1 MGSARKRPRNA
12 GFEPARV
19 TAVVL
24 AAGSSVRMGRP
35 KPLVPVLGQP
45 LLARVLGAIRASH
58 VGETVVVLG
67 SEAQRVRRAIDLR
80 GATVV
85 VNPEHGEGMGS
96 SLRWGAEAAS
106 ATSRGLLV
114 VLGDQPFVDPATVN
128 ALINRHAAGD
138 GKIWIPTYEGVRGNP
153 ILLDRGLVPEL
164 CQLGGD
170 IGCRAIFPGHLDEIR
185 ELAVRDPGILID
197 VDTPE
202 EVERIE
208 RALHGQTVPTRE
220 ALQPLVADR
229 IAFHREGPVRALPR
243 FRIRPD
249 ILALA
254 NELERAQEPFALAT
268 VVSVRSPTS
277 GKPGFKAL
285 IRPNRE
291 VTGWVGGS
299 CTGRVLVAEALQ
311 AMNDGMPRLIRLSPD
326 AEEGAAPPPG
336 VVTRR
341 LECESGGMMEIY
353 VEPHVPEP
361 SLVIV
366 GEAPVAKALAALG
379 GFLGFRVTVVAPG
392 ARASDFPDGIQWEPD
407 LDRVPGLVTPETF
420 VVVASTGMYDET
432 ALKALLPR
440 TPRYVGLVASRRR
453 GEAVVDSLK
462 GAGFSA
468 NQLGRI
474 RYPAGIDIAARDPEE
489 IALSILSEI
498 TRNRRTASV
507 GAVERVSSPVKR
519 GEVPSV
525 DPVCGMEVEASAP
538 LRATHAGVVYRFCS
552 EGCLAKFEQA
562 PQKYAVP

>member
-1 MGSARKRPRNA
+1 MGSARKRPSQA
-12 GFEPARV
+12 GSEPDRV

-35 KPLVPVLGQP
+35 KPLVPVLGQL

-67 SEAQRVRRAIDLR
+67 SQAQRVRRAIDLR

-85 VNPEHGEGMGS
+85 VNPEHEEGMGS
-96 SLRWGAEAAS
+96 SLRCGAAAAS

-114 VLGDQPFVDPATVN
+114 VLGDQPFVDPATLN
-128 ALINRHAAGD
+128 ALIDRHAAG
-138 GKIWIPTYEGVRGNP
+138 GGQIWIPTYEGVRGNP
-153 ILLDRGLVPEL
+153 ILLDRALVPEL
-164 CQLGGD
+164 RQIGGD

-185 ELAVRDPGILID
+185 EFPVPDPGILID

-202 EVERIE
+202 EVERLE
-208 RALHGQTVPTRE
+208 RALHGHTVPTRE
-220 ALQPLVADR
+220 ALKPLVADR
-229 IAFHREGPVRALPR
+229 IALHREGPVRALPR

-254 NELERAQEPFALAT
+254 NELERAHEPFALAT
-268 VVSVRSPTS
+268 VVSVRAPTS
-277 GKPGFKAL
+277 GKPGFKAI

-299 CTGRVLVAEALQ
+299 CTGRVLVSEALRS
-311 AMNDGMPRLIRLSPD
+311 MSDGMPRLIRLSPD
-326 AEEGAAPPPG
+326 AEEGGAPSPG

-341 LECESGGMMEIY
+341 LECESGGTMEIY

-361 SLVIV
+361 QLLVV

-392 ARASDFPDGIQWEPD
+392 ARASDFPDSIQWEPD
-407 LDRVPGLVTPETF
+407 LDRIPGLVTPETF

-440 TPRYVGLVASRRR
+440 APRYVGLVASRRR
-453 GEAVVDSLK
+453 GQAVVDSLK
-462 GAGFSA
+462 AAGFSA

-474 RYPAGIDIAARDPEE
+474 RNPAGIDIAARDPEE

-498 TRNRRTASV
+498 TRARRTEPPEAGESV
-507 GAVERVSSPVKR
+507 PSPPVGGGA
-519 GEVPSV
+519 PSV
-525 DPVCGMEVEASAP
+525 DPICGMEVEASTP
-538 LRATHAGVVYRFCS
+538 LRATHGGVVYRFCS
-552 EGCLAKFEQA
+552 EGCLAKFERA